1 MQIIRLE
8 SIDSDALLP
17 FRTLRD
23 RIVSKEGLFVADS
36 IRVSQVILASGVRP
50 VALLCTPEIWEAHK
64 EAFLLHDIPTLYL
77 AEKQVTEQI
86 VGHRLHQHCM
96 LLAKRP
102 APSPHNALGDRIVA
116 MEALASTENLGAIAR
131 SAAAFGVDAL
141 LLGTEV
147 PHPYTRRTVRVST
160 GHIAMLRYHI
170 ADDFIATIKALKS
183 EGYTIVGA
191 EATPRAQALKD
202 FQAPGKTVLLIG
214 HEEYGLSEEAMA
226 LCDAIVRIEMQEGV
240 KSLNAAVA
248 AGIVMHW
255 VF

>member
-1 MQIIRLE
+1 MQIIRLD

-36 IRVSQVILASGVRP
+36 VRVSQVVLAAGIHP

-64 EAFLLHDIPTLYL
+64 ASFLPYGIPTLYL
-77 AEKQVTEQI
+77 AEKQLTEEI
-86 VGHRLHQHCM
+86 VGHKLHQHCM

-102 APSPHNALGDRIVA
+102 EPSPLHALGDRIVA

-131 SAAAFGVDAL
+131 SAAAFGVNAL

-147 PHPYTRRTVRVST
+147 PHPYTRRAVRVST

-170 ADDFIATIKALKS
+170 ADDFITTLQALKDD
-183 EGYTIVGA
+183 GYTLVGA
-191 EATPRAQALKD
+191 EATPRAQALKG
-202 FQAPGKTVLLIG
+202 FHTTGKTVLLIG
-214 HEEYGLSEEAMA
+214 HEEYGLSEEVMA
-226 LCDAIVRIEMQEGV
+226 LCDTLVRIEMQEDV